1 MKCEISSWDTGQMGT
16 RHDARHPWTMWQCL
30 FLWHSLYPRMLTLI
44 FIFKFCKHAQ
54 IQQWWIFLPC
64 IYFSFYFNL
73 WDKSA
78 IQINKNLFWGG
89 YQVKQLV
96 IFFQF
101 FFLTGRQKNKCLL
114 VRKIKNCLYDIFK
127 CFFKRSRPILRLMEI
142 ITVSSDV
149 MWSHLWQ
156 IKNLY
161 ILMNKEEQLPCRSA
175 CSYILKSRGKEFY

>member
-101 FFLTGRQKNKCLL
+101 FLLTGRQKNKCLL

-127 CFFKRSRPILRLMEI
+127 CFFLKISPHPPIDGNHHCFI
-142 ITVSSDV
+142 WCHVITP
-149 MWSHLWQ
+149 LTNQ
-156 IKNLY
+156 KPLY
-161 ILMNKEEQLPCRSA
+161 IDE
-175 CSYILKSRGKEFY
+175 